1 MDPRRPDSAAGF
13 PGTAHGQ
20 AGQGRRSRVDNGS
33 FKYLCPVATDR
44 TDPAP
49 GDRALVPILDL
60 AQDRFQILRYRFRA
74 FAGILNLNH
83 IQGHRVGEVSLCR
96 HRVSE
101 TSGITSVLETHSV

>member
-1 MDPRRPDSAAGF
+1 VDPRRPDSAAGF

-44 TDPAP
+44 TDPVP

-74 FAGILNLNH
+74 HSLVAGCGIWQPPSAVTLGRCSYCKAYDFGALKAAC
-83 IQGHRVGEVSLCR
+83 SLA
-96 HRVSE
+96 S
-101 TSGITSVLETHSV
+101 

>member
-1 MDPRRPDSAAGF
+1 VDPRRPDSAAGF

-44 TDPAP
+44 TDPVP

-74 FAGILNLNH
+74 HLLWLAVESGTPLSGNTWQVFLL
-83 IQGHRVGEVSLCR
+83 QSLR
-96 HRVSE
+96 FWRA
-101 TSGITSVLETHSV
+101 